1 MNGIVSNQNW
11 EQRLADLLS
20 ELASVQEELL
30 SVLDRKREMMI
41 QADASVDA
49 EVQARELALVD
60 RLQKCH
66 DRRAEMLEEA
76 QGEGQPSS
84 SLRELAIAVA
94 DKQPTESL
102 AKQLDVTKAKMRLLQ
117 HHSLTNWVLAQRSLL
132 HVSQILA
139 IIATGG
145 RIQPTYGK
153 GESAH
158 TLGSLVDRS
167 G

>member
-11 EQRLADLLS
+11 EQGLADLLS

-117 HHSLTNWVLAQRSLL
+117 HHSLTNWVLEQRSLL
-132 HVSQILA
+132 HVSQVLE

-145 RIQPTYGK
+145 RIQPTNGK

-158 TLGSLVDRS
+158 TLGSLVDRA

>member
-11 EQRLADLLS
+11 EQGLADLLS

-66 DRRAEMLEEA
+66 DLRAEMLEEA

-84 SLRELAIAVA
+84 SLRELTIAVA

-117 HHSLTNWVLAQRSLL
+117 HHSLTNWVLEQRSLL
-132 HVSQILA
+132 HVSQVLE

-158 TLGSLVDRS
+158 TLGSLVDRA